1 MEGINVFNDCIRKLI
16 FVWTLCS
23 LLSDGSAQTSNPLFD
38 STLAK
43 KYQADQ
49 YGMRN
54 YTMVLLKTGPV
65 QIDDKA
71 KVSELFRGHLDN
83 IGRLVKEG
91 KMVVAGPFMKN
102 DLYRGIFIL
111 TVATAEEAKTL
122 MDTDPA
128 IHAGLLEPVY
138 LGWYGSAALP
148 AYLELSEKLGRFKI

>member
-1 MEGINVFNDCIRKLI
+1 MERIKFLSYRIRTLI
-16 FVWTLCS
+16 FVWTLCT
-23 LLSDGSAQTSNPLFD
+23 LLPEGSAQTQNPTYD

-43 KYQADQ
+43 KYQADD
-49 YGMRN
+49 YGMRS

-111 TVATAEEAKTL
+111 TVATAEEAKAL

-148 AYLELSEKLGRFKI
+148 AYLELSEKLGRYKI